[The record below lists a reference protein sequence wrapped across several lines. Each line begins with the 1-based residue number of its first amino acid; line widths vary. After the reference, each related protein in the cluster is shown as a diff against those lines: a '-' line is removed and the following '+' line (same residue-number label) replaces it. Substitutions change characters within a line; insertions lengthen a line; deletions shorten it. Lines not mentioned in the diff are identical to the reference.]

1 MTRRPPAAHRLTI
14 LVVVVLAFAFT
25 ALVGRGVV
33 AAVADE
39 NTAGIP
45 VLGEVTDGPAVLP
58 AVVAAGA
65 ALLALGLLVPRV
77 AAPVPAAVRVSGRR
91 RAPPSSR

>member
-1 MTRRPPAAHRLTI
+1 MTI
-14 LVVVVLAFAFT
+14 LVVVVLAFACT
-25 ALVGRGVV
+25 ALVGRAVV

-39 NTAGIP
+39 STAGIP
-45 VLGEVTDGPAVLP
+45 VLGEATDGPAVLP
-58 AVVAAGA
+58 AVAAAGA
-65 ALLALGLLVPRV
+65 ALLVLGVLVLRV